1 MILNHDIQSGLRDSY
16 FQFEIFMIL
25 VLLLILLFDGS
36 ESEIDVFES
45 IDKRRQE
52 EEMVCK
58 LPILDS
64 LVIYVPLGKY

>member
-16 FQFEIFMIL
+16 FQFENFMII

-36 ESEIDVFES
+36 ESEIDVFEL